1 MDGWSGKEWPFST
14 LPHRPPALG
23 PTPLARCGPT
33 TRGYISEL
41 LAGGEHADPKLG
53 HSAPKHDG
61 RALNTAVGGASAV
74 VGR

>member
-1 MDGWSGKEWPFST
+1 MEEGNSVSA
-14 LPHRPPALG
+14 LAPPVG
-23 PTPLARCGPT
+23 RPTPLAAIGT
-33 TRGYISEL
+33 VSGGYISEL
-41 LAGGEHADPKLG
+41 LVAGEHADPKLG